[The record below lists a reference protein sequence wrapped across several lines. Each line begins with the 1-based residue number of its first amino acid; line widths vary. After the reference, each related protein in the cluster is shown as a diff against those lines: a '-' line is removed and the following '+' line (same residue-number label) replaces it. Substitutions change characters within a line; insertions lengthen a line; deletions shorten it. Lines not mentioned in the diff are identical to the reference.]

1 MNLLTLL
8 VLIYQLMAGILQP
21 KSPISLITGAASGIG
36 QAIAIHASNLN
47 HKLVLIDIDES
58 SLKKTAS
65 LLKHNDALIYSIDVS
80 DINQIKTIY
89 KEIKS
94 KFGGINYMFNNAG
107 IFIEGRS
114 WKVKPKLWSRI
125 FDVNV
130 LSIVNMLNVF
140 LDDMIYCDEDCH
152 VINTSSMAGLIV
164 GGYLSPYTTSKHAVI
179 GLSRSLYEEM
189 NSSNHSVG
197 VSVLCPGEVKTEIIN
212 NERNILGLKDDLL
225 DRDKNTLEYKEFLA
239 NGVREGMEPIEVAKI
254 VFEAIAHKKFWIFT
268 HSDFK
273 ETYEGYANEI
283 IEGMKI

>member
-1 MNLLTLL
+1 
-8 VLIYQLMAGILQP
+8 
-21 KSPISLITGAASGIG
+21 
-36 QAIAIHASNLN
+36 
-47 HKLVLIDIDES
+47 
-58 SLKKTAS
+58 
-65 LLKHNDALIYSIDVS
+65 
-80 DINQIKTIY
+80 
-89 KEIKS
+89 
-94 KFGGINYMFNNAG
+94 MFNNAG

-189 NSSNHSVG
+189 HSSNHSVG